1 MNQIKIFKG
10 LENDLTAL
18 EQDVNAWL
26 AEANVR
32 VINVLGNIAPQTMR
46 PQAAGGGLSTTD
58 FIPSDVLLVVVYD
71 K

>member
-10 LENDLTAL
+10 LENDLSML

-26 AEANVR
+26 AETDSRIVNVF
-32 VINVLGNIAPQTMR
+32 GNIAPQTMH
-46 PQAAGGGLSTTD
+46 PHAQGGGLSTTD
-58 FIPSDVLLVVVYD
+58 FVPSDVMLVIVYD

>member
-10 LENDLTAL
+10 LENDLSAL

-26 AEANVR
+26 AETDSRVLNVF
-32 VINVLGNIAPQTMR
+32 GNIAPQTMH
-46 PQAAGGGLSTTD
+46 PQAHGGGLSTTD
-58 FIPSDVLLVVVYD
+58 FVPSDVMLVIVYD